1 MHAHRIAALGH
12 HGRQALLLV
21 ALAAFAASARAESTL
36 GNQKSERMNG
46 SAHLEFT
53 IIIPPMMILDAK
65 TGMWR
70 SNDKRM
76 RLVPGTITQLGSRP
90 AVVQS
95 TP

>member
-1 MHAHRIAALGH
+1 MHAHHIAARGH

-21 ALAAFAASARAESTL
+21 ALAAFAATATAESTL

-46 SAHLEFT
+46 SAHLEFA
-53 IIIPPMMILDAK
+53 IIIPPMMILDAN

-76 RLVPGTITQLGSRP
+76 RLVPGTIAQLVGHP
-90 AVVQS
+90 AAVQT